1 MKLDDLFDRNVA
13 LAAERTRRDPTYF
26 QRLAEQQSPK
36 YLWIGCSDSRVTATD
51 ILGLHPGEMFV
62 QRNIANVV
70 HTSDMN
76 LLAVLEYAIDFLK
89 VERVIVCGHYGCVG
103 VRRALGDDRSALV
116 DHWLQPIV
124 MMYRRHRA
132 AFDAIADHGARVNR
146 ICELNVEMQVRSV
159 ASIPTIEN
167 AWARG
172 QSLQLN
178 GWIYG
183 IHDGLL
189 RDLGP
194 TLTSV
199 AERDALVSI
208 DARALA
214 PVEPESGGRRQ
225 AIDAFG
231 REAFARA
238 GDVA

>member
-1 MKLDDLFDRNVA
+1 
-13 LAAERTRRDPTYF
+13 
-26 QRLAEQQSPK
+26 
-36 YLWIGCSDSRVTATD
+36 
-51 ILGLHPGEMFV
+51 
-62 QRNIANVV
+62 
-70 HTSDMN
+70 
-76 LLAVLEYAIDFLK
+76 
-89 VERVIVCGHYGCVG
+89 
-103 VRRALGDDRSALV
+103 
-116 DHWLQPIV
+116 

-194 TLTSV
+194 TLTSI

-208 DARALA
+208 DERALA
-214 PVEPESGGRRQ
+214 PVEPESGVRRQ

-231 REAFARA
+231 GEAFARA